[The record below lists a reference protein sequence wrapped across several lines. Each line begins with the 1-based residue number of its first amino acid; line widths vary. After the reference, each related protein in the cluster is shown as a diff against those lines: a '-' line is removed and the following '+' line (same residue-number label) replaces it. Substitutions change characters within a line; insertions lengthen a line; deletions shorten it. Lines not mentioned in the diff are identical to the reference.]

1 MYMNMNNT
9 EFSPFETSQF
19 NTCSVVFA
27 LVAHA
32 KLVAPA
38 APEYSMSPEE
48 TEESLCNWALM
59 QYFGSEAQA

>member
-1 MYMNMNNT
+1 MNMVNT

-19 NTCSVVFA
+19 NTYSVVSA

-32 KLVAPA
+32 KLIVPA
-38 APEYSMSPEE
+38 TPEYSMSPQE

>member
-1 MYMNMNNT
+1 MNMNNT

-27 LVAHA
+27 LLAHV
-32 KLVAPA
+32 KYVAPISEDYTISEKEA
-38 APEYSMSPEE
+38 EE
-48 TEESLCNWALM
+48 ALCNWALM

>member
-1 MYMNMNNT
+1 MNMNNT

-32 KLVAPA
+32 NLIAPPA
-38 APEYSMSPEE
+38 AGSLSPEE
-48 TEESLCNWALM
+48 REEAICNWALM